1 MENQPQP
8 QPSAPEPPAL
18 SSSATAVPRT
28 DAETLRK
35 NLEKH
40 KVELERNKV
49 ELEKLTQKSTASNEY
64 VTRAEKTERDVA
76 KAGEDY
82 KSAFAKLQAAKR
94 DADRANES
102 EGKEA
107 TTQIGANQGA
117 VEAAI
122 RAVDQPMSELQKRV
136 ADLSQRKATSAAK
149 LDEAQNSL
157 AAAQAA
163 LQDSL
168 AYPREI
174 TASLKAVADV
184 QSKIQKVKD
193 RTHAAEFYFYV
204 TETRKKL
211 TQVQVKTPDE
221 LNAELG
227 VKLTAVGRAIS
238 DVARAKADVIDVSVD
253 LDVAQKQL
261 ADLEKNR
268 EAQIL
273 TKIRQYNQPAAK
285 PPEVA
290 SPERSKPNAPAK

>member
-1 MENQPQP
+1 MENQPQL
-8 QPSAPEPPAL
+8 QPSSPEPPAL
-18 SSSATAVPRT
+18 SSAAPAVPRT

-35 NLEKH
+35 NLE
-40 KVELERNKV
+40 RNKV
-49 ELEKLTQKSTASNEY
+49 ELEKLTQKNTASNEY
-64 VTRAEKTERDVA
+64 VTRAEKTEKDVA

-82 KSAFAKLQAAKR
+82 KSAFVKLQAAKK

-102 EGKEA
+102 DGKEA

-122 RAVDQPMSELQKRV
+122 RAVDQPISEFQKRV
-136 ADLSQRKATSAAK
+136 ADLSQRKATSEAK

-168 AYPREI
+168 AYPVEI
-174 TASLKAVADV
+174 TAALKAVGDV

-193 RTHAAEFYFYV
+193 HTHAAEFYFYV
-204 TETRKKL
+204 TEVRKKL

-227 VKLTAVGRAIS
+227 VKLTAVERAIG
-238 DVARAKADVIDVSVD
+238 DVVRAKAELIDVSVD
-253 LDVAQKQL
+253 LDAVQKQL
-261 ADLEKNR
+261 ADVDKNR
-268 EAQIL
+268 EVQVL

-285 PPEVA
+285 PSEVA
-290 SPERSKPNAPAK
+290 PAERSKPNAPAK